1 MGGIYK
7 SFVTPTFKKV
17 TLPGLKG
24 TEKQIKYANDIRDKY
39 TDIFIRKV
47 QLGYNPL
54 KDNGEIDD
62 LIQKFQSYVNHPKM
76 INSYMWIEN
85 HCSKCGCA
93 MAHVD
98 AYSICTNEYC
108 GFKKNNG
115 FHTETHI

>member
-17 TLPGLKG
+17 TLPELKG

-62 LIQKFQSYVNHPKM
+62 LIQKFQS
-76 INSYMWIEN
+76 
-85 HCSKCGCA
+85 
-93 MAHVD
+93 
-98 AYSICTNEYC
+98 
-108 GFKKNNG
+108 
-115 FHTETHI
+115 